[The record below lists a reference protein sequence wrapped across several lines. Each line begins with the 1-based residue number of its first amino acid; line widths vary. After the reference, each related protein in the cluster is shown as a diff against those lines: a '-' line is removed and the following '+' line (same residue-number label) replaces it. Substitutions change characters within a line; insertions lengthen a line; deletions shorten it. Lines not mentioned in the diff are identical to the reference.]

1 MLEGRSVV
9 LHNEEVTLLFF
20 EQVKVMF
27 VPEIGSLFD
36 SDDDFETND
45 DASSSLPLPA
55 RKRAPAIVLPA
66 KRSLDALHQTKYH
79 FPAFQWM
86 IDQKKIVSKNVLR
99 SICDSMHRRY
109 GGVPQKF
116 QNLTVDSH
124 EDSDK
129 VLTPRH
135 FGCVTVIVRDA
146 ETQQQC
152 ISFISEGSAFSFDT
166 ESPQPKHSHE
176 PISLVQIGTTMK
188 VFLIHLAVAGN
199 NDSFFGSLREA
210 LKGKTLVHFDGDDPK
225 QLCSVLKCHH
235 SICSFKNIQ
244 QSMRTKGQL
253 PGLKKCIETLMHH
266 RYELS
271 KVWTLSGWD
280 LFPLNQDQVNYAT
293 LDVVCTHALYLS
305 SLPQP
310 EHVFQYN
317 DSNRCH
323 SFLLPNSQRSLIRH
337 GFCDTSDFL
346 GHMESGE
353 LSQGFRIDQNS
364 VVPAG
369 FHAGSNCTTDTNPLD
384 CFIRLLEEKRF
395 CCSMCSLSQT
405 WVRWSPRFQYSASQD
420 HTSIGY
426 TRDITVKTPKFSHRQ
441 VNFEHHHTPKV
452 QDAIICV
459 SMLGALFNLKFNMGQ
474 NMETVCYSVHQDCQ
488 NGYISKTFAHLT
500 TP

>member
-1 MLEGRSVV
+1 MIDRKLI
-9 LHNEEVTLLFF
+9 
-20 EQVKVMF
+20 Q
-27 VPEIGSLFD
+27 
-36 SDDDFETND
+36 SDD
-45 DASSSLPLPA
+45 
-55 RKRAPAIVLPA
+55 
-66 KRSLDALHQTKYH
+66 
-79 FPAFQWM
+79 
-86 IDQKKIVSKNVLR
+86 VLR
-99 SICDSMHRRY
+99 SICDSMRRRY
-109 GGVPQKF
+109 QGVPQIL
-116 QNLTVDSH
+116 QNLSVGSH
-124 EDSDK
+124 AYSDK

-146 ETQQQC
+146 TSQQQC
-152 ISFISEGSAFSFDT
+152 ISFISAGSAFSFDT

-253 PGLKKCIETLMHH
+253 PGLKECIENLMHR

-280 LFPLNQDQVNYAT
+280 IFPLNQDQVNYAT
-293 LDVVCTHALYLS
+293 LDVVCTHALYLK

-310 EHVFQYN
+310 ELVFDY
-317 DSNRCH
+317 DHSNGCH
-323 SFLLPNSQRSLIRH
+323 TFLIPSSKSSSPIRH

-353 LSQGFRIDQNS
+353 LRQGFRIDQKS

-369 FHAGSNCTTDTNPLD
+369 FNAGSNCTTEKNPLD
-384 CFIRLLEEKRF
+384 CFIGLLEEKRF
-395 CCSMCSLSQT
+395 CCCMCSLSLT
-405 WVRWSPRFQYSASQD
+405 WVRWSPRFQYSKSQAD
-420 HTSIGY
+420 HRSFGY
-426 TRDITVKTPKFSHRQ
+426 TRNFLGVDGQRSSFSHQ
-441 VNFEHHHTPKV
+441 KVVFECHHDFKAR
-452 QDAIICV
+452 DAIFCV
-459 SMLGALFNLKFNMGQ
+459 SMLGALFNLEFNKGHDMA
-474 NMETVCYSVHQDCQ
+474 TVCYSVHQDCQ

-500 TP
+500 